1 MWVDKVTVRGEGWV
15 DKVTVRGEGVGRQG
29 YCEG

>member
-1 MWVDKVTVRGEGWV
+1 MWADKVTVRGEGV
-15 DKVTVRGEGVGRQG
+15 SDKVTVRGEGVGRQG